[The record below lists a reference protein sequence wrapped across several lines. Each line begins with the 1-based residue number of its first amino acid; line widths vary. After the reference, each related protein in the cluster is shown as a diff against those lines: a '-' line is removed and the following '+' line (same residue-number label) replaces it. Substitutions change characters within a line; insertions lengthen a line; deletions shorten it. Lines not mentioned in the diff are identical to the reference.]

1 MIQSQKHQFVQNQ
14 KNREHCEI
22 KQGYTSLFLE
32 NMNAIL
38 NHGTAKIK
46 DILYI
51 NCFFGKSHA

>member
-38 NHGTAKIK
+38 SHGSAIQI
-46 DILYI
+46 IL
-51 NCFFGKSHA
+51 CT